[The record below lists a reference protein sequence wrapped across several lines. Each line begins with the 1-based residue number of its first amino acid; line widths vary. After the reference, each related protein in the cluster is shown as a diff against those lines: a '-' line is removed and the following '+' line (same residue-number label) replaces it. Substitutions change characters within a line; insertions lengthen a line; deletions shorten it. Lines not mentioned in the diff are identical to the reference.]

1 MQPEIIG
8 GRYRVLREIGKG
20 GMGTVWLCRDD
31 KLARDVAVKQVGLMP
46 GHTDTDT
53 ARAMREARATAAL
66 SHRNVVTVFDVVEE
80 NDHIWLVM
88 EHVPSRTLAQLI
100 RSEGPLSPERTAWV
114 GAQVADGLV
123 AAHRAGITHRDVK
136 PGNIFVGDGLAKVGD
151 FGISRTEGDPALTS
165 AGLVTGTPS
174 YFSPELA
181 SGGDPASASDVW
193 ALGATLYYAVEG
205 RPPYQP
211 RDNPVAV
218 LHDIAQTPP
227 PRPRQAGALE
237 PVLTRMLDRDPAT
250 RWSMEDVAHALH
262 RISDSQREHTT
273 TLTGELPAAGGSAP
287 TAAATTAAARTAG
300 EPRPAQSVG
309 AEPRRRR
316 SPVGPVLLGVLALAA
331 ALLLVLFLDLGGA
344 DDPADQD
351 TANGPT
357 GQASPSEQEDRG
369 QGPEDSAEADPTDEA
384 EESPTP
390 DQTAQPDQQAATSE
404 PAAFVDS
411 YYDTVPDDLDAG
423 WAMLSPDY
431 QAEVGRG
438 SYDGFWST
446 IESVD
451 ARNVRTV
458 AGGSAVE
465 ATLVFVN
472 SDGQTRTERHRLD
485 VVDEGDGPLIAGD
498 EAI

>member
-8 GRYRVLREIGKG
+8 GRYRVLEAIGKG

-31 KLARDVAVKQVGLMP
+31 KLARNVAVKQVGLMP
-46 GHTDTDT
+46 GHTDTDAT
-53 ARAMREARATAAL
+53 RAMREARATAAL

-80 NDHIWLVM
+80 DDHIWLVM

-136 PGNIFVGDGLAKVGD
+136 PGNIFVADGLAKVGD

-181 SGGDPASASDVW
+181 AGADPSSASDVW
-193 ALGATLYYAVEG
+193 ALGASLYYAVEG
-205 RPPYQP
+205 RPPYEP

-227 PRPRQAGALE
+227 PRPRRAGALE

-262 RISDSQREHTT
+262 RISDTQREHTT
-273 TLTGELPAAGGSAP
+273 TLTGDLPAAAARSAP
-287 TAAATTAAARTAG
+287 TTAATAAPTD
-300 EPRPAQSVG
+300 PAQPAQG
-309 AEPRRRR
+309 DEPERQRRR
-316 SPVGPVLLGVLALAA
+316 SRVGPVLLGVLALAA
-331 ALLLVLFLDLGGA
+331 ALLLVLFLDPGGG

-351 TANGPT
+351 TAGGPT
-357 GQASPSEQEDRG
+357 GQASPSKQGDRG
-369 QGPEDSAEADPTDEA
+369 PGPEDPPETEPTEEA

-390 DQTAQPDQQAATSE
+390 DQTGQQAASE
-404 PAAFVDS
+404 PATFVDS

-458 AGGSAVE
+458 AGGTAVE

-472 SDGQTRTERHRLD
+472 TDGGTRTERHRLD

-498 EAI
+498 QAI

>member
-1 MQPEIIG
+1 MQLETIG
-8 GRYRVLREIGKG
+8 GRYRVLEAIGQG

-31 KLARDVAVKQVGLMP
+31 KLERDVAVKQVGLMP
-46 GHTDTDT
+46 GHSDTDT
-53 ARAMREARATAAL
+53 ARAMREARSTAAL

-80 NDHIWLVM
+80 SDHIWLVM
-88 EHVPSRTLAQLI
+88 EHVPSRTLSQLI

-151 FGISRTEGDPALTS
+151 FGISRTDGDPALTS
-165 AGLVTGTPS
+165 ADLVTGTPS

-181 SGGDPASASDVW
+181 SGGDPSSASDVW

-205 RPPYQP
+205 RPLYEP

-218 LHDIAQTPP
+218 LHDITQQPP
-227 PRPRQAGALE
+227 PRPRRAGALE
-237 PVLTRMLDRDPAT
+237 PVLTRMLDRDPTT

-262 RISDSQREHTT
+262 RISDSHRERTT
-273 TLTGELPAAGGSAP
+273 TLTDELPAAAAP
-287 TAAATTAAARTAG
+287 AEAAAAPGAG
-300 EPRPAQSVG
+300 PAPSEHAQP
-309 AEPRRRR
+309 ERERRRG
-316 SPVGPVLLGVLALAA
+316 PVGPVLLGALALAV
-331 ALLLVLFLDLGGA
+331 ALFFLLVLDPGGSG
-344 DDPADQD
+344 DPGGQD
-351 TANGPT
+351 SARSGAT
-357 GQASPSEQEDRG
+357 GQPSPSDKPDREQG
-369 QGPEDSAEADPTDEA
+369 QADPPAAEPTDEEQGA
-384 EESPTP
+384 P
-390 DQTAQPDQQAATSE
+390 AE

-451 ARNVRTV
+451 ARDLRAV
-458 AGGSAVE
+458 AGGAAVE
-465 ATLVFVN
+465 ATVVFVN
-472 SDGQTRTERHRLD
+472 TDGETRTERHRLD

-498 EAI
+498 ETI

>member
-8 GRYRVLREIGKG
+8 GRYRVLKAIGKG

-46 GHTDTDT
+46 GHSDTDT
-53 ARAMREARATAAL
+53 ARAMREARSTAAL

-88 EHVPSRTLAQLI
+88 EYVPSRTLAQLI

-165 AGLVTGTPS
+165 ADLVTGTPT

-181 SGGDPASASDVW
+181 SGGDPSSASDVW

-205 RPPYQP
+205 RPPYEP

-218 LHDIAQTPP
+218 LHDIAQQPP
-227 PRPRQAGALE
+227 PRPRRAGDLE
-237 PVLTRMLDRDPAT
+237 AVLTRMLDRDPAT

-262 RISDSQREHTT
+262 RISDRHRERTT
-273 TLTGELPAAGGSAP
+273 TLTGDLPAATAATAAPAAPAAAGAMP
-287 TAAATTAAARTAG
+287 TAER
-300 EPRPAQSVG
+300 
-309 AEPRRRR
+309 AEPGRERRR

-331 ALLLVLFLDLGGA
+331 ALLLVLVLDPGGS
-344 DDPADQD
+344 DDPVDQD
-351 TANGPT
+351 AAGGGTEQPSA
-357 GQASPSEQEDRG
+357 SEQPDQEQG
-369 QGPEDSAEADPTDEA
+369 QDDSPAAEPTDEA

-390 DQTAQPDQQAATSE
+390 DQSEQQGAAAE

-446 IESVD
+446 IDSVD
-451 ARNVRTV
+451 ARSLRTV
-458 AGGSAVE
+458 AGGAAVE

-472 SDGQTRTERHRLD
+472 ADGETRTERHRLD
-485 VVDEGDGPLIAGD
+485 VVDEGGGPLIAGD
-498 EAI
+498 QTI